1 MQPSTAR
8 EAPLSTLMLA
18 SRMGLPQQRPQPDER
33 WSLDALAG
41 RFVEL
46 STAEAT
52 PVLTISMGLV
62 LQAQER
68 SEPAIWIAAGSSTFY
83 PPDAADS
90 GVDLEALP
98 VVRVPGVLAGV
109 RAADILLRSGGATLV
124 VLDLIGAADPVPGA
138 ADRARSRPVPAF
150 SPRAKYAQMRWSRR
164 VETPSGQDRAFPDRS
179 FGPGLQTRLAA
190 LAQKHRATLLCL
202 TRKGRT
208 ASSLGSLVSLRA
220 VGDVRKTAFDRF
232 LWELMVLRDK
242 HQAPGWNHS
251 EACRGPA
258 GLY

>member
-1 MQPSTAR
+1 MLPSTTR

-18 SRMGLPQQRPQPDER
+18 SRMGLPQKLPQPDER

-46 STAEAT
+46 STAEST
-52 PVLTISMGLV
+52 PALTISMGLI

-68 SEPAIWIAAGSSTFY
+68 SEPAIWIATGPSTFY
-83 PPDAADS
+83 PPDVADS
-90 GVDLEALP
+90 GVDLKALP
-98 VVRVPGVLAGV
+98 VVRVPGVLAGA
-109 RAADILLRSGGATLV
+109 RTADILLRSGAVSLV
-124 VLDLIGAADPVPGA
+124 VLDLIGAADPHPRP
-138 ADRARSRPVPAF
+138 ADWARSRPANAF
-150 SPRAKYAQMRWSRR
+150 SQRAKYTQVRWSRQAESR
-164 VETPSGQDRAFPDRS
+164 SIQYPERAFTQS
-179 FGPGLQTRLAA
+179 LQTRLAA

-202 TRKGRT
+202 TRKGRA
-208 ASSLGSLVSLRA
+208 ASSLGSLISLRA

-232 LWELMVLRDK
+232 LWELVVLKDK

-251 EACRGPA
+251 EACRGPT

>member
-1 MQPSTAR
+1 
-8 EAPLSTLMLA
+8 
-18 SRMGLPQQRPQPDER
+18 
-33 WSLDALAG
+33 
-41 RFVEL
+41 
-46 STAEAT
+46 
-52 PVLTISMGLV
+52 
-62 LQAQER
+62 
-68 SEPAIWIAAGSSTFY
+68 
-83 PPDAADS
+83 
-90 GVDLEALP
+90 
-98 VVRVPGVLAGV
+98 LAGV

-138 ADRARSRPVPAF
+138 ADRTRSRPVSAF
-150 SPRAKYAQMRWSRR
+150 SPRAKYAQMRWNRR
-164 VETPSGQDRAFPDRS
+164 VETPSEQSRAFPDRS
-179 FGPGLQTRLAA
+179 FGSGLQTRLAA